1 MVAAAAAANEHGL
14 VLQEPDLMAA
24 ETAAKPLQA
33 LVVQ

>member
-1 MVAAAAAANEHGL
+1 MVAVAVAANEHGL
-14 VLQEPDLMAA
+14 VLQEPELTVA